1 MASRRRGA
9 HAAARPGVLPF
20 GTARRAPRPAAGGRG
35 QLDGGSG
42 GKRVTSGA
50 KGAKRPGGVRAH
62 MSPLR
67 VFLAVAVVGFSAMGF
82 YGGLFSSSSAEP
94 TVQAFLLDWAQ
105 RDYQAAAALTTGDQA
120 TVAGQLRSAYR
131 QLHAAAFYLN
141 MGHISQHPDTA
152 EAYFHAS
159 VDLGEDGAPW
169 NYQGQF
175 ALRRSGSSW
184 RIVWSPAVINP
195 GLRPGLRLAVVTSMP
210 RRAQLLDTSGEPLQ
224 NPSSVYAVGVRP
236 GSLTSAA
243 ATADALARV
252 TRLDSAQLLGQIV
265 AAPRTQFL
273 QLLTLSPASY
283 NRLHDGLSKV
293 PGLVIK
299 PETERLFTSIASDV
313 VGEVGTETSPLLRK
327 EGVSYHPGTTVGLS
341 GLQQAYQD
349 QLAGTPTT
357 EVVAESQ
364 DGSQAKV
371 LARWPGHPSA
381 PVRTTI
387 DAQVQQAANSAAGAA
402 GTSAAVVAV
411 QASTGRILAVA
422 DSRAASLPR
431 IDPLAG
437 HYPPGGAFTIVSTE
451 AVLATQLPVNATI
464 RCTSVSRVGGQTF
477 RNDPPVRLNAQPT
490 FTADFAHSCGTAF
503 ASLSQRLQP
512 ATLASAASGFG
523 IGAQWQLLAP
533 PRRLPAFSGS
543 LPSAQST
550 AGKAANTIGQGDV
563 QMSPLGMAMVA
574 AHVDAGQPHSPT
586 LTSGPAQTRAA
597 TPAAF
602 PVSRIQVLRDLMRAA
617 VQSGAASGAD
627 VTGQQVY
634 GQVGVAPVAKKL
646 YASWFV
652 GYRGD
657 VAFAVLQ
664 LSKSP
669 LTSAAPTAA
678 TFLNAAPAAG

>member
-9 HAAARPGVLPF
+9 HAAARPAALPF
-20 GTARRAPRPAAGGRG
+20 GIARRAPRPAAGGRA
-35 QLDGGSG
+35 QLDGGTG
-42 GKRVTSGA
+42 GKRVTNGA
-50 KGAKRPGGVRAH
+50 KGGKRPGGVRAR

-67 VFLAVAVVGFSAMGF
+67 VFLAVAVVGFGVMGF
-82 YGGLFSSSSAEP
+82 YGGLLSSSSAEP

-105 RDYQAAAALTTGDQA
+105 QDYRAAAALTTGDQA

-141 MGHISQHPDTA
+141 MGHIDQHPDTA
-152 EAYFHAS
+152 EAFFHAS
-159 VDLGEDGAPW
+159 VDLGQDGAPW
-169 NYQGQF
+169 NYEGQF

-184 RIVWSPAVINP
+184 RIVWSPSVINP

-210 RRAQLLDTSGEPLQ
+210 QRAQLLDASGKPLQ
-224 NPSSVYAVGVRP
+224 NPSRVYAVGVRP
-236 GSLTSAA
+236 DSLTSPAT
-243 ATADALARV
+243 TADALGRV
-252 TRLDSAQLLGQIV
+252 ARLDSAQLLGQIV
-265 AAPRTQFL
+265 AAPQQTRFL

-283 NRLHDGLSKV
+283 DWLHGPLSQV

-313 VGEVGTETSPLLRK
+313 VGDVGTEISPVLRK
-327 EGVSYHPGTTVGLS
+327 EGVSYYPGTTVGVS
-341 GLQQAYQD
+341 GLQQVYQSH
-349 QLAGTPTT
+349 LAGTPTT
-357 EVVAESQ
+357 EVVAEGQ

-387 DAQVQQAANSAAGAA
+387 DAPVQQAANNAAAAA

-411 QASTGRILAVA
+411 QSSGRILAVA
-422 DSRAASLPR
+422 DSRAAGLPR

-464 RCTSVSRVGGQTF
+464 RCTSVSHVGGKTF

-490 FTADFAHSCGTAF
+490 FTADFTHSCGTAF
-503 ASLSQRLQP
+503 ASLSQRLQQG
-512 ATLASAASGFG
+512 TLASAASGFG
-523 IGAQWQLLAP
+523 IGARWQLP
-533 PRRLPAFSGS
+533 LPAFSGS

-550 AGKAANTIGQGDV
+550 AGKAADTIGQGDV
-563 QMSPLGMAMVA
+563 QVSPLGMAMVA
-574 AHVDAGQPHSPT
+574 AHVDAGQWHPPT
-586 LTSGPAQTRAA
+586 LTTGPAQTKA
-597 TPAAF
+597 TAPAAF
-602 PVSRIQVLRDLMRAA
+602 PASRIQMLRNLMRAA

-634 GQVGVAPVAKKL
+634 GQVGVAPVGKL

-669 LTSAAPTAA
+669 RTSAASTAA